1 MAIVAAFG
9 LMGAFFMAGLYVAGA
24 LGVLSLLLM
33 SVFGGQQLWNV
44 LPSRSWQTYTEW
56 NWVAIPLFILM
67 GELVLRSGIAEKMYS
82 SLSRW
87 VALLPGGLLHTNIAS
102 SALFAASAGSSI
114 ATAATISRVALP
126 AFKTRGYNERMVL
139 GSLAAGG
146 TLGILIPPSIILL
159 IYALSTGQSIP
170 RMFLAGFVPGFMIAG
185 IFMLMIGVSSI
196 IWPGIAPRE
205 FGGGLWD
212 KAAWKDRIMAL
223 LPMLPMITL
232 ITLVLGTIY
241 TDVFVP
247 SEAAAAGVAGAFILA
262 VVHTSGALLRR
273 FMLEFLE
280 MSRLILILP
289 RNAKRWIRATLGG
302 HKQNPNQI
310 HEMLPNRQL
319 FPIRQLFIE
328 AATTNF
334 TMLGQAFLSTI
345 RTTSMIMLILMAAFT
360 LQFAFARLGMS
371 QEIAGW
377 VTGFNLSPIQL
388 VLVLVVFYLLLG
400 TFMES
405 YSMLFVT
412 LPIVLPALR
421 AAGVDLFWFGI
432 ILVILFEL
440 AQITPP
446 QGMALYVLHAARR
459 EVNAA
464 TPSPGDPETKPGITT
479 GTIGDVYIGVLPF
492 IACMIL
498 VLALL
503 IAFPGIVSWF
513 PDLVK
518 GQK

>member
-1 MAIVAAFG
+1 LAIAVAFS
-9 LMGAFFMAGLYVAGA
+9 LMGAFFMVGLYVAGA
-24 LGVLSLLLM
+24 LGVISLILM
-33 SVFGGQQLWNV
+33 SAFSEAPLWNI
-44 LPSRSWQTYTEW
+44 LPSRAWQTYTEW
-56 NWVAIPLFILM
+56 TWVAIPLFILM
-67 GELVLRSGIAEKMYS
+67 GELVLRSGIAEKMYT

-126 AFKTRGYNERMVL
+126 SFRTRGYNERIVL

-146 TLGILIPPSIILL
+146 TLGILIPPSILLL

-185 IFMLMIGVSSI
+185 MFMLMIGI
-196 IWPGIAPRE
+196 AATIWPGIAPRE
-205 FGGGLWD
+205 YEGRFWN
-212 KAAWKDRIMAL
+212 KEAWKDRIIAI
-223 LPMLPMITL
+223 LPMMPMFTL
-232 ITLVLGTIY
+232 IILVLGTIY

-247 SEAAAAGVAGAFILA
+247 SEAAAAGVTGAFFLA
-262 VVHTSGALLRR
+262 VTHKSGFLARPVLLALLERAWVGL
-273 FMLEFLE
+273 F
-280 MSRLILILP
+280 LP
-289 RNAKRWIRATLGG
+289 RAFRQSLWASLGG
-302 HKQNPNQI
+302 NEQNRSSVRHLFKEAVAANFV
-310 HEMLPNRQL
+310 ML
-319 FPIRQLFIE
+319 
-328 AATTNF
+328 T
-334 TMLGQAFLSTI
+334 QAFLSTI
-345 RTTSMIMLILMAAFT
+345 RTTSMIMFILMAAFT

-371 QEIAGW
+371 NEISQW
-377 VTGFNLSPIQL
+377 VIALDLSPIQL

-412 LPIVLPALR
+412 LPILLPTLR
-421 AAGVDLFWFGI
+421 STGVDLFWFGI

-440 AQITPP
+440 AQISPP

-464 TPSPGDPETKPGITT
+464 MPAPGGGGTSMGAGT
-479 GTIGDVYIGVLPF
+479 GTIVDVYIGVLPF
-492 IACMIL
+492 IACMLI
-498 VLALL
+498 VLGLL
-503 IAFPGIVSWF
+503 IAFPEIVSWF

-518 GQK
+518 GKK

>member
-1 MAIVAAFG
+1 MAIAVAFS

-24 LGVLSLLLM
+24 LGIISLILM
-33 SVFGGQQLWNV
+33 SAFSNAPLWNV
-44 LPSRSWQTYTEW
+44 LPSRAWQTYTEW

-126 AFKTRGYNERMVL
+126 SFRTRGYNERIVL

-146 TLGILIPPSIILL
+146 TLGILIPPSILLL

-185 IFMLMIGVSSI
+185 SFMLMIGVAAT

-205 FGGGLWD
+205 FGGGFWD
-212 KAAWKDRIMAL
+212 KAAWKDRIIAI
-223 LPMLPMITL
+223 LPMLPMFTL
-232 ITLVLGTIY
+232 IILVLGTIY

-247 SEAAAAGVAGAFILA
+247 SEAAAAGVAGAFFLA
-262 VVHTSGALLRR
+262 VTHKSGFLLRPFLLALFEKSR
-273 FMLEFLE
+273 F
-280 MSRLILILP
+280 ILLLP
-289 RNAKRWIRATLGG
+289 RDFKQGLRASLGG
-302 HKQNPNQI
+302 NEQNPGQ
-310 HEMLPNRQL
+310 LRQL
-319 FPIRQLFIE
+319 AKE
-328 AATTNF
+328 AVVTNF
-334 TMLGQAFLSTI
+334 EMLGQAFLSTV

-360 LQFAFARLGMS
+360 LQFAFARLGISLEIS
-371 QEIAGW
+371 QW
-377 VTGFNLSPIQL
+377 VTGLNLSPVQL
-388 VLVLVVFYLLLG
+388 VLVLVVFSLLLG
-400 TFMES
+400 TFMER

-412 LPIVLPALR
+412 LPILLPTLR
-421 AAGVDLFWFGI
+421 STGVDLFWFGI

-440 AQITPP
+440 AQISPP

-464 TPSPGDPETKPGITT
+464 TPAPSGAPAAT

-492 IACMIL
+492 IACML
-498 VLALL
+498 VVLGLL

-518 GQK
+518 GQR

>member
-1 MAIVAAFG
+1 MAIALAFS

-24 LGVLSLLLM
+24 LGVLSIVLM
-33 SVFGGQQLWNV
+33 SVFNDAPLWNI
-44 LPSRSWQTYTEW
+44 LPSRAWQTYTEW

-87 VALLPGGLLHTNIAS
+87 VALFPGGLLHTNIAS
-102 SALFAASAGSSI
+102 SAIFAACAGSSI

-126 AFKTRGYNERMVL
+126 SLKARGYNERIVL

-185 IFMLMIGVSSI
+185 VFMLMIGVTAI

-212 KAAWKDRIMAL
+212 KAAWKDRIIAIV
-223 LPMLPMITL
+223 PMLPMFTL
-232 ITLVLGTIY
+232 IILVLGTIY
-241 TDVFVP
+241 TDIFVP

-262 VVHTSGALLRR
+262 VMHKSGYLLRR
-273 FMLEFLE
+273 LLLAILEKLRAGLF
-280 MSRLILILP
+280 LP
-289 RNAKRWIRATLGG
+289 RVFRKILWASLGG
-302 HKQNPNQI
+302 DELDRGQLRPLLKEAVVANFQ
-310 HEMLPNRQL
+310 MLS
-319 FPIRQLFIE
+319 
-328 AATTNF
+328 
-334 TMLGQAFLSTI
+334 QAFTSTV
-345 RTTSMIMLILMAAFT
+345 RTTSMIMFILMAAFT
-360 LQFAFARLGMS
+360 LQFAFARLGISYEIS
-371 QEIAGW
+371 QW
-377 VTGFNLSPIQL
+377 VTGLDLGPVQL
-388 VLVLVVFYLLLG
+388 VLILVVFYLLLG

-412 LPIVLPALR
+412 LPILLPTLR
-421 AAGVDLFWFGI
+421 STGVDLFWFGI

-440 AQITPP
+440 AQISPP

-459 EVNAA
+459 EVDAA
-464 TPSPGDPETKPGITT
+464 TPAPGGGVTTT

-492 IACMIL
+492 IACML
-498 VLALL
+498 VVLALL
-503 IAFPGIVSWF
+503 IAFPGIVTWF

-518 GQK
+518 GKR

>member
-1 MAIVAAFG
+1 MAIAVAFS

-24 LGVLSLLLM
+24 LGVISLILM
-33 SVFGGQQLWNV
+33 GAFGDVPLWNV
-44 LPSRSWQTYTEW
+44 LSNRAWQTYTEW
-56 NWVAIPLFILM
+56 NWVAIPLFIMM
-67 GELVLRSGIAEKMYS
+67 GELVLRSGIAEKMYT

-87 VALLPGGLLHTNIAS
+87 VALFPGGLLHTNIAS
-102 SALFAASAGSSI
+102 SAIFAACAGSSI

-126 AFKTRGYNERMVL
+126 SFRTRGYNERFVL

-185 IFMLMIGVSSI
+185 IFMLMIGIAST

-205 FGGGLWD
+205 FGGGFWD
-212 KAAWKDRIMAL
+212 KAAWRDRIFAI
-223 LPMLPMITL
+223 LPMLPMFSL
-232 ITLVLGTIY
+232 IIMVLGTIY

-247 SEAAAAGVAGAFILA
+247 SEAAAAGVVGAFILA
-262 VVHTSGALLRR
+262 VMHKSGFLVPHVLLALLERSG
-273 FMLEFLE
+273 FVLL
-280 MSRLILILP
+280 LP
-289 RNAKRWIRATLGG
+289 RDLKRRLRSALGG
-302 HKQNPNQI
+302 NEQ
-310 HEMLPNRQL
+310 HEGQPRRLLRPLLKEAVGANFQMLSL
-319 FPIRQLFIE
+319 
-328 AATTNF
+328 
-334 TMLGQAFLSTI
+334 AFLSTI
-345 RTTSMIMLILMAAFT
+345 RTTSMIMLILMTAFT

-371 QEIAGW
+371 SEISQW
-377 VTGFNLSPIQL
+377 VTGFDLSPVQL

-412 LPIVLPALR
+412 LPILLPTLHST
-421 AAGVDLFWFGI
+421 GVDLFWFGI

-440 AQITPP
+440 AQISPP

-464 TPSPGDPETKPGITT
+464 TPAPDGASTAT

-492 IACMIL
+492 IACMLI

-503 IAFPGIVSWF
+503 IAFPGIVTWF

-518 GQK
+518 GQR

>member
-1 MAIVAAFG
+1 MAIAVAFS

-24 LGVLSLLLM
+24 LGILSLILM
-33 SVFGGQQLWNV
+33 NVFNDSPLWNI
-44 LPSRSWQTYTEW
+44 LPSRAWQTYTEW

-67 GELVLRSGIAEKMYS
+67 GELVLRSGMAEKMYS

-126 AFKTRGYNERMVL
+126 AFRTRGYNERMVL

-146 TLGILIPPSIILL
+146 TLGILIPPSILLL

-205 FGGGLWD
+205 HVGGFWD
-212 KAAWKDRIMAL
+212 KAAWRDRIFAI
-223 LPMLPMITL
+223 LPMLPMFTL
-232 ITLVLGTIY
+232 IIMVLGTIY

-247 SEAAAAGVAGAFILA
+247 SEAAAAGAAGAFILA
-262 VVHTSGALLRR
+262 VAHKSGFLVRWFLLT
-273 FMLEFLE
+273 FLE
-280 MSRLILILP
+280 KSWLSVLLP
-289 RNAKRWIRATLGG
+289 RVLRQSLWASLGG
-302 HKQNPNQI
+302 IEWIPGQLQPQ
-310 HEMLPNRQL
+310 LRQL
-319 FPIRQLFIE
+319 LKE
-328 AATTNF
+328 AVAGNF
-334 TMLGQAFLSTI
+334 QMLSQAFLSTV
-345 RTTSMIMLILMAAFT
+345 RTTSMIMFILMAAFT
-360 LQFAFARLGMS
+360 LQFAFARLGIS
-371 QEIAGW
+371 NDIADW
-377 VTGFNLSPIQL
+377 VIRFDFSPVQL

-412 LPIVLPALR
+412 LPILLPTLR
-421 AAGVDLFWFGI
+421 STGVDLFWFGI

-440 AQITPP
+440 AQISPP
-446 QGMALYVLHAARR
+446 QGMALFVLHAARR
-459 EVNAA
+459 EVNAV
-464 TPSPGDPETKPGITT
+464 TPSVGGAAATRD
-479 GTIGDVYIGVLPF
+479 TIGDVYIGVLPF
-492 IACMIL
+492 IGCMLL
-498 VLALL
+498 VLGIL
-503 IAFPGIVSWF
+503 IAFPGIVTWL
-513 PDLVK
+513 PNLVK
-518 GQK
+518 GEL